1 MMRSF
6 WSVSKAMKEIVTK
19 CKTMAKDP
27 TVDTLLITG
36 ERGIGKSML
45 ARTIHGLRKKTS
57 GVNGKFVTVECTS
70 ISDELFESQ
79 LFGHVKGAFTGANYE
94 KVGFVETAKNG
105 TLFFDEIGDL
115 SPANQGKVLRLLQ
128 DKQFVK
134 VGSNE
139 NKDMKVN
146 LVIFA
151 TNKNLNELMEND
163 LFRTDLYDRMK
174 PPPLQ
179 IPSLKDRKDEI
190 IALAEHFL
198 IASNSNLYHS
208 RGCQTIFAGTTL
220 GRQCAPVKKYHHE
233 SSDFLYFKGNTDSR
247 SSENYP

>member
-1 MMRSF
+1 M
-6 WSVSKAMKEIVTK
+6 
-19 CKTMAKDP
+19 
-27 TVDTLLITG
+27 
-36 ERGIGKSML
+36 
-45 ARTIHGLRKKTS
+45 
-57 GVNGKFVTVECTS
+57 GKFVTVECTS
-70 ISDELFESQ
+70 VSDELFESQ
-79 LFGHVKGAFTGANYE
+79 LFGHVEGAFTGANHD

-105 TLFFDEIGDL
+105 TLFFDEVGDL

-139 NKDMKVN
+139 NKDMKAN

-174 PPPLQ
+174 PPPLE

-198 IASNSNLYHS
+198 KASNSNLDHI
-208 RGCQTIFAGTTL
+208 RGCQTIFAGTTM
-220 GRQCAPVKKYHHE
+220 GRQCTPVKKYHHTKRQH
-233 SSDFLYFKGNTDSR
+233 FVLQGK
-247 SSENYP
+247 